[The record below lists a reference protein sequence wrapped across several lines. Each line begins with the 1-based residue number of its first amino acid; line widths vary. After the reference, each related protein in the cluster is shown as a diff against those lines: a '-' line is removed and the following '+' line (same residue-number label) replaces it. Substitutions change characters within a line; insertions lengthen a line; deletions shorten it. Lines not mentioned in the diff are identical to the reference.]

1 VIQSNVTDRRFSS
14 LSFNAEGDY
23 LKQEQATLAYK
34 AKVNF
39 TTRCVTIISGL
50 DHLCSNRHARPPS
63 VYEVEL

>member
-1 VIQSNVTDRRFSS
+1 MIQSNVTDRRFSS

-39 TTRCVTIISGL
+39 TTRCGTIISGL
-50 DHLCSNRHARPPS
+50 NHLCPRHARPPS